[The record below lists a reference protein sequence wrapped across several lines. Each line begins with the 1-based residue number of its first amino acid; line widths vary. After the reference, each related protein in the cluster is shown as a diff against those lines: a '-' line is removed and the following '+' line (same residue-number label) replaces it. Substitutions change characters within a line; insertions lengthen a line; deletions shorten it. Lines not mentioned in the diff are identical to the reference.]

1 MIFGSFLRE
10 AAFFN
15 AKKHEALKNN
25 FAEISGKEV
34 EATGEDEMSHIPVN
48 EELQLLWAE
57 CRGATFGGVERQSLH
72 RGRGGSLAQLI
83 VVSTISTG
91 YYLSKNLKK
100 LASPQKLVERRKEK
114 MRASR
119 HNGRSGKHGVYD
131 VKHNDRDFDVANS
144 EHIDAERTKQNVYW
158 DCYQGYCL
166 NGATSERK
174 MTFTEIEQAYYFE
187 HYGDHVDAQNE
198 RNVKGGHAERNRTTD
213 DVLNNNKTCPEES
226 ILQLGNIDCTVP
238 PDVLAKVVAEFF
250 EEFEKRYGSH
260 VHILDWALHMDEA
273 TPHVHVRQVY
283 DALNKYGE
291 LCPQQEKALEELG
304 FELPDPTKKKG
315 RFNNRKMCFD
325 AECRKLFLDIG
336 QKNGVEL
343 EYDPKYG
350 GASYLEKQD
359 YIIEKLRQQISEQQ
373 VTLQNLTM
381 QISDIEKFAEEI
393 AEEANEKAC
402 EVVSDTVVEQT
413 REEDIREL
421 RSYKKWLISD
431 ERKTPKDKRDF
442 VGKCLDA
449 LEVRL
454 RKMAQTVA
462 DKVLGALQNPQIK
475 EQKKE
480 EIKQR
485 ARVSVR
491 EKLAEHQKQ
500 VELEKQRK
508 AETPKVKKQKTEE
521 LG

>member
-1 MIFGSFLRE
+1 
-10 AAFFN
+10 
-15 AKKHEALKNN
+15 
-25 FAEISGKEV
+25 
-34 EATGEDEMSHIPVN
+34 MS
-48 EELQLLWAE
+48 
-57 CRGATFGGVERQSLH
+57 
-72 RGRGGSLAQLI
+72 
-83 VVSTISTG
+83 
-91 YYLSKNLKK
+91 
-100 LASPQKLVERRKEK
+100 KEK

-131 VKHNDRDFDVANS
+131 VKHNDRNFDVANS
-144 EHIDAERTKQNVYW
+144 EHIDAERTKLNVYW

-166 NGATSERK
+166 NGDTSERK
-174 MTFTEIEQAYYFE
+174 MTFTEIEKAYYFE
-187 HYGDHVDAQNE
+187 HYGDHVDEQNE
-198 RNVKGGHAERNRTTD
+198 RNEKAGHAERNRTTD
-213 DVLNNNKTCPEES
+213 DVLKNNKTCPEES
-226 ILQLGNIDCTVP
+226 ILQLGNIDCSVT

-260 VHILDWALHMDEA
+260 VHILDWALHLDEA

-304 FELPDPTKKKG
+304 FELPDPTKKRS

-343 EYDPKYG
+343 EYEPEYG

-359 YIIEKLRQQISEQQ
+359 YIIENQQKRIAKMQAALDDITLKVLDMENMVEQ
-373 VTLQNLTM
+373 
-381 QISDIEKFAEEI
+381 I
-393 AEEANEKAC
+393 ADDAYEKAC
-402 EVVSDTVVEQT
+402 EVVADTVAEHT
-413 REEDIREL
+413 RAEDIAEL
-421 RSYKKWLISD
+421 RSYKKWLTSD

-442 VGKCLDA
+442 VGKCLDN
-449 LEVRL
+449 LEARF
-454 RKMAQTVA
+454 RKMAQAVA
-462 DKVLGALQNPQIK
+462 KKVLGALQSPQIK

-480 EIKQR
+480 EIKER

-491 EKLAEHQKQ
+491 ERLAEHQKQ
-500 VELEKQRK
+500 VEMEKQRK
-508 AETPKVKKQKTEE
+508 AELPKVKKQKTEE

>member
-1 MIFGSFLRE
+1 
-10 AAFFN
+10 
-15 AKKHEALKNN
+15 
-25 FAEISGKEV
+25 
-34 EATGEDEMSHIPVN
+34 MS
-48 EELQLLWAE
+48 
-57 CRGATFGGVERQSLH
+57 
-72 RGRGGSLAQLI
+72 
-83 VVSTISTG
+83 
-91 YYLSKNLKK
+91 
-100 LASPQKLVERRKEK
+100 KEK

-131 VKHNDRDFDVANS
+131 VKHNDRNFDVANS
-144 EHIDAERTKQNVYW
+144 EHIDAERTKLNVYW

-166 NGATSERK
+166 NGDTSERK
-174 MTFTEIEQAYYFE
+174 MTFTEIEKAYYFE

-198 RNVKGGHAERNRTTD
+198 RNEKAGHAERNRTTD
-213 DVLNNNKTCPEES
+213 DVLKNNKTCPEES
-226 ILQLGNIDCTVP
+226 ILQLGNIDCSVT

-260 VHILDWALHMDEA
+260 VHILDWALHLDEA

-304 FELPDPTKKKG
+304 FELPDQTKKRS

-343 EYDPKYG
+343 EYEPEYG

-359 YIIEKLRQQISEQQ
+359 YIIENQQKRIAKMQAALDDITLKVLDMENMVEQ
-373 VTLQNLTM
+373 
-381 QISDIEKFAEEI
+381 I
-393 AEEANEKAC
+393 ADDAYEKAC
-402 EVVSDTVVEQT
+402 EVVADTVAEHT
-413 REEDIREL
+413 RAEDIAEL
-421 RSYKKWLISD
+421 RSYKKWLTSD

-442 VGKCLDA
+442 VGKCLDN
-449 LEVRL
+449 LEARF
-454 RKMAQTVA
+454 RKMAQAVA
-462 DKVLGALQNPQIK
+462 KKVLGALQSPQIK

-480 EIKQR
+480 EIKER

-491 EKLAEHQKQ
+491 ERLAEHQKQ
-500 VELEKQRK
+500 VEMEKQRK
-508 AETPKVKKQKTEE
+508 AELPKVKKQKTEE

>member
-1 MIFGSFLRE
+1 
-10 AAFFN
+10 
-15 AKKHEALKNN
+15 
-25 FAEISGKEV
+25 
-34 EATGEDEMSHIPVN
+34 MS
-48 EELQLLWAE
+48 
-57 CRGATFGGVERQSLH
+57 
-72 RGRGGSLAQLI
+72 
-83 VVSTISTG
+83 
-91 YYLSKNLKK
+91 
-100 LASPQKLVERRKEK
+100 KEK

-131 VKHNDRDFDVANS
+131 VKHNDRNFDVANS
-144 EHIDAERTKQNVYW
+144 EHIDAERTKLNVYW

-166 NGATSERK
+166 NGDTSERK
-174 MTFTEIEQAYYFE
+174 MTFTEIEKAYYFE

-198 RNVKGGHAERNRTTD
+198 RNEKAGHAERNRTTD
-213 DVLNNNKTCPEES
+213 DVLKNNKTCPEES
-226 ILQLGNIDCTVP
+226 ILQLGNIDCSVT

-260 VHILDWALHMDEA
+260 VHILDWALHLDEA

-304 FELPDPTKKKG
+304 FELPDPTKKRS

-343 EYDPKYG
+343 EYEPEYS

-359 YIIEKLRQQISEQQ
+359 YIIENQQKRIAKMQAALDDITLKVLDMENMVEQ
-373 VTLQNLTM
+373 
-381 QISDIEKFAEEI
+381 I
-393 AEEANEKAC
+393 ADDAYEKAC
-402 EVVSDTVVEQT
+402 EVVADTVAEHT
-413 REEDIREL
+413 RAEDIAEL
-421 RSYKKWLISD
+421 RSYKKWLTSD

-442 VGKCLDA
+442 VGKCLDN
-449 LEVRL
+449 LEARF
-454 RKMAQTVA
+454 RKMAQAVA
-462 DKVLGALQNPQIK
+462 KKVLGALQSPQIK

-480 EIKQR
+480 EIKER

-491 EKLAEHQKQ
+491 ERLAEHQKQ
-500 VELEKQRK
+500 VEMEKQRK
-508 AETPKVKKQKTEE
+508 AELPKVKKQKTEE

>member
-1 MIFGSFLRE
+1 
-10 AAFFN
+10 
-15 AKKHEALKNN
+15 
-25 FAEISGKEV
+25 
-34 EATGEDEMSHIPVN
+34 MS
-48 EELQLLWAE
+48 
-57 CRGATFGGVERQSLH
+57 
-72 RGRGGSLAQLI
+72 
-83 VVSTISTG
+83 
-91 YYLSKNLKK
+91 
-100 LASPQKLVERRKEK
+100 KEK

-131 VKHNDRDFDVANS
+131 VKHNDRNFDVANS
-144 EHIDAERTKQNVYW
+144 EHIDAERTKLNVYW

-166 NGATSERK
+166 NGDTSERK
-174 MTFTEIEQAYYFE
+174 MTFTEIEKAYYFE

-198 RNVKGGHAERNRTTD
+198 RNEKAGHAERNRTTD
-213 DVLNNNKTCPEES
+213 DVLKNNKTCPEES
-226 ILQLGNIDCTVP
+226 ILQLGNIDCSVT

-260 VHILDWALHMDEA
+260 VHILDWALHLHEA

-304 FELPDPTKKKG
+304 FELPDPTKKRS

-343 EYDPKYG
+343 EYEPEYG

-359 YIIEKLRQQISEQQ
+359 YIIENQQKRIAKMQAALDDITLKVLDMENMVEQ
-373 VTLQNLTM
+373 
-381 QISDIEKFAEEI
+381 I
-393 AEEANEKAC
+393 ADDAYEKAC
-402 EVVSDTVVEQT
+402 EVVADTVAEHT
-413 REEDIREL
+413 RAEDIAEL
-421 RSYKKWLISD
+421 RSYKKWLTSD

-442 VGKCLDA
+442 VGKCLDN
-449 LEVRL
+449 LEARF
-454 RKMAQTVA
+454 RKMAQAVA
-462 DKVLGALQNPQIK
+462 KKVLGALQSPQIK

-480 EIKQR
+480 EIKER

-491 EKLAEHQKQ
+491 ERLAEHQKQ
-500 VELEKQRK
+500 VEMEKQRK
-508 AETPKVKKQKTEE
+508 AELPKVKKQKTEE

>member
-1 MIFGSFLRE
+1 
-10 AAFFN
+10 
-15 AKKHEALKNN
+15 
-25 FAEISGKEV
+25 
-34 EATGEDEMSHIPVN
+34 MS
-48 EELQLLWAE
+48 
-57 CRGATFGGVERQSLH
+57 
-72 RGRGGSLAQLI
+72 
-83 VVSTISTG
+83 
-91 YYLSKNLKK
+91 
-100 LASPQKLVERRKEK
+100 KEK

-131 VKHNDRDFDVANS
+131 VKHNDRNFDVANS
-144 EHIDAERTKQNVYW
+144 EHIDAERTKLNVYW

-166 NGATSERK
+166 NGDTSERK
-174 MTFTEIEQAYYFE
+174 MTFTEIEKAYYFE

-198 RNVKGGHAERNRTTD
+198 RNEKAGHAERNRTTD
-213 DVLNNNKTCPEES
+213 DVLKNNKTCPEES
-226 ILQLGNIDCTVP
+226 ILQLGNIDCSVT

-260 VHILDWALHMDEA
+260 VHILDWALHLDEA

-304 FELPDPTKKKG
+304 FELPDPTKKRS

-343 EYDPKYG
+343 EYEPEYG

-359 YIIEKLRQQISEQQ
+359 YIIENQQKRIAKMQAALDDITLKVLDMENMVEQ
-373 VTLQNLTM
+373 
-381 QISDIEKFAEEI
+381 I
-393 AEEANEKAC
+393 ADDAYEKAC
-402 EVVSDTVVEQT
+402 EVVADTVAEHT
-413 REEDIREL
+413 RAEDIAEL
-421 RSYKKWLISD
+421 RSYKKWLTSD

-442 VGKCLDA
+442 VGKCLDN
-449 LEVRL
+449 LEARF
-454 RKMAQTVA
+454 RKMAQAVA
-462 DKVLGALQNPQIK
+462 KKVLGALQSPQIK

-480 EIKQR
+480 EIKER

-491 EKLAEHQKQ
+491 ERLAEHQKQ
-500 VELEKQRK
+500 VEMEKQRK
-508 AETPKVKKQKTEE
+508 AELPKVKKQKTE
-521 LG
+521 

>member
-1 MIFGSFLRE
+1 
-10 AAFFN
+10 
-15 AKKHEALKNN
+15 
-25 FAEISGKEV
+25 
-34 EATGEDEMSHIPVN
+34 MS
-48 EELQLLWAE
+48 
-57 CRGATFGGVERQSLH
+57 
-72 RGRGGSLAQLI
+72 
-83 VVSTISTG
+83 
-91 YYLSKNLKK
+91 
-100 LASPQKLVERRKEK
+100 KEK

-131 VKHNDRDFDVANS
+131 VKHNDRNFDVANS
-144 EHIDAERTKQNVYW
+144 EHIDAERTKLNVYW

-166 NGATSERK
+166 NGDTSERK
-174 MTFTEIEQAYYFE
+174 MTFTEIEKAYYFE

-198 RNVKGGHAERNRTTD
+198 RNEKAGHAERNRTTD
-213 DVLNNNKTCPEES
+213 DVLKNNKTCPEES
-226 ILQLGNIDCTVP
+226 ILQLGNIDCSVT
-238 PDVLAKVVAEFF
+238 PDVLARVVAEFF

-260 VHILDWALHMDEA
+260 VHILDWALHLDEA

-304 FELPDPTKKKG
+304 FELPDPTKKRS

-343 EYDPKYG
+343 EYEPEYG

-359 YIIEKLRQQISEQQ
+359 YIIENQQKRIAKMQAALDDITLKVLDMENMVEQ
-373 VTLQNLTM
+373 
-381 QISDIEKFAEEI
+381 I
-393 AEEANEKAC
+393 ADDAYEKAC
-402 EVVSDTVVEQT
+402 EVVADTVAEHT
-413 REEDIREL
+413 RAEDIAEL
-421 RSYKKWLISD
+421 RSYKKWLTSD

-442 VGKCLDA
+442 VGKCLDN
-449 LEVRL
+449 LEARF
-454 RKMAQTVA
+454 RKMAQAVA
-462 DKVLGALQNPQIK
+462 KKVLGALQSPQIK

-480 EIKQR
+480 EIKER

-491 EKLAEHQKQ
+491 ERLAEHQKQ
-500 VELEKQRK
+500 VEMEKQRK
-508 AETPKVKKQKTEE
+508 AELPKVKKQKTEE

>member
-1 MIFGSFLRE
+1 
-10 AAFFN
+10 
-15 AKKHEALKNN
+15 
-25 FAEISGKEV
+25 
-34 EATGEDEMSHIPVN
+34 MS
-48 EELQLLWAE
+48 
-57 CRGATFGGVERQSLH
+57 
-72 RGRGGSLAQLI
+72 
-83 VVSTISTG
+83 
-91 YYLSKNLKK
+91 
-100 LASPQKLVERRKEK
+100 KEK

-131 VKHNDRDFDVANS
+131 VKHNDRNFDVANS
-144 EHIDAERTKQNVYW
+144 EHIDAERTKLNVYW

-166 NGATSERK
+166 NGDTSERK
-174 MTFTEIEQAYYFE
+174 MTFTGIEKAYYFE

-198 RNVKGGHAERNRTTD
+198 RNEKAGHAERNRTTD
-213 DVLNNNKTCPEES
+213 DVLKNNKTCPEES
-226 ILQLGNIDCTVP
+226 ILQLGNIDCSVT

-260 VHILDWALHMDEA
+260 VHILDWALHLDEA

-304 FELPDPTKKKG
+304 FELPDPTKKRS

-343 EYDPKYG
+343 EYEPEYG

-359 YIIEKLRQQISEQQ
+359 YIIENQQKRIAKMQAALDDITLKVLDMENMVEQ
-373 VTLQNLTM
+373 
-381 QISDIEKFAEEI
+381 I
-393 AEEANEKAC
+393 ADDAYEKAC
-402 EVVSDTVVEQT
+402 EVVADTVAEHT
-413 REEDIREL
+413 RAEDIAEL
-421 RSYKKWLISD
+421 RSYKKWLTSD

-442 VGKCLDA
+442 VGKCLDN
-449 LEVRL
+449 LEARF
-454 RKMAQTVA
+454 RKMAQAVA
-462 DKVLGALQNPQIK
+462 KKVLGALQSPQIK

-480 EIKQR
+480 EIKER

-491 EKLAEHQKQ
+491 ERLAEHQKQ
-500 VELEKQRK
+500 VEMEKQRK
-508 AETPKVKKQKTEE
+508 AELPKVKKQKTEE

>member
-1 MIFGSFLRE
+1 
-10 AAFFN
+10 
-15 AKKHEALKNN
+15 
-25 FAEISGKEV
+25 
-34 EATGEDEMSHIPVN
+34 MS
-48 EELQLLWAE
+48 
-57 CRGATFGGVERQSLH
+57 
-72 RGRGGSLAQLI
+72 
-83 VVSTISTG
+83 
-91 YYLSKNLKK
+91 
-100 LASPQKLVERRKEK
+100 KEK

-119 HNGRSGKHGVYD
+119 LNGRSGKHGVYD

-144 EHIDAERTKQNVYW
+144 EHIDAERTKLNVYW

-166 NGATSERK
+166 NGDTSERK
-174 MTFTEIEQAYYFE
+174 MTFTEIEKAYYFE

-198 RNVKGGHAERNRTTD
+198 RNEKAGHAERNRTTD
-213 DVLNNNKTCPEES
+213 DVLKNNKTCPEES
-226 ILQLGNIDCTVP
+226 ILQLGNIDCSVT

-260 VHILDWALHMDEA
+260 VHILDWALHLDEA

-304 FELPDPTKKKG
+304 FELPDPTKKRS

-343 EYDPKYG
+343 EYEPEYG

-359 YIIEKLRQQISEQQ
+359 YIIENQQ
-373 VTLQNLTM
+373 
-381 QISDIEKFAEEI
+381 KRI
-393 AEEANEKAC
+393 AEMQAALDDITLKVLDMENMVEQIADDAYEKAC
-402 EVVSDTVVEQT
+402 EVVADTVAEHT
-413 REEDIREL
+413 RAEDIAEL
-421 RSYKKWLISD
+421 RSYKKWLTSD

-442 VGKCLDA
+442 VGKCLDN
-449 LEVRL
+449 LETRF
-454 RKMAQTVA
+454 RKMAQAVA
-462 DKVLGALQNPQIK
+462 KKVLGALQSPQIK

-480 EIKQR
+480 EIKER

-491 EKLAEHQKQ
+491 ERLAEHQKQ
-500 VELEKQRK
+500 VEMEKQRK
-508 AETPKVKKQKTEE
+508 AELPKVKKQKTEE

>member
-1 MIFGSFLRE
+1 
-10 AAFFN
+10 
-15 AKKHEALKNN
+15 
-25 FAEISGKEV
+25 
-34 EATGEDEMSHIPVN
+34 MS
-48 EELQLLWAE
+48 
-57 CRGATFGGVERQSLH
+57 
-72 RGRGGSLAQLI
+72 
-83 VVSTISTG
+83 
-91 YYLSKNLKK
+91 
-100 LASPQKLVERRKEK
+100 KEK

-131 VKHNDRDFDVANS
+131 VKHNDINFDVANS
-144 EHIDAERTKQNVYW
+144 EHIDAERTKLNVYW

-166 NGATSERK
+166 NGDTSERK
-174 MTFTEIEQAYYFE
+174 MTFTEIEKAYYFE

-198 RNVKGGHAERNRTTD
+198 RNEKAGHAERNRTTD
-213 DVLNNNKTCPEES
+213 DVLKNNKTCPEES
-226 ILQLGNIDCTVP
+226 ILQLGNIDCSVT

-260 VHILDWALHMDEA
+260 VHILDWALHLDEA

-304 FELPDPTKKKG
+304 FELPDPTKKRS

-343 EYDPKYG
+343 EYEPEYG

-359 YIIEKLRQQISEQQ
+359 YIIENQQKRIAKMQAALDDITLKVLDMENMVEQ
-373 VTLQNLTM
+373 
-381 QISDIEKFAEEI
+381 I
-393 AEEANEKAC
+393 ADDAYEKAC
-402 EVVSDTVVEQT
+402 EVVADTVAEHT
-413 REEDIREL
+413 RAEDIAEL
-421 RSYKKWLISD
+421 RSYKKWLTSD

-442 VGKCLDA
+442 VGKCLDN
-449 LEVRL
+449 LEARF
-454 RKMAQTVA
+454 RKMAQAVA
-462 DKVLGALQNPQIK
+462 KKVLGALQSPQIK

-480 EIKQR
+480 EIKER

-491 EKLAEHQKQ
+491 ERLAEHQKQ
-500 VELEKQRK
+500 VEMEKQRK
-508 AETPKVKKQKTEE
+508 AELPKVKKQKTEE

>member
-1 MIFGSFLRE
+1 
-10 AAFFN
+10 
-15 AKKHEALKNN
+15 
-25 FAEISGKEV
+25 
-34 EATGEDEMSHIPVN
+34 MS
-48 EELQLLWAE
+48 
-57 CRGATFGGVERQSLH
+57 
-72 RGRGGSLAQLI
+72 
-83 VVSTISTG
+83 
-91 YYLSKNLKK
+91 
-100 LASPQKLVERRKEK
+100 KEK

-119 HNGRSGKHGVYD
+119 HNGRSGKHGGSLP
-131 VKHNDRDFDVANS
+131 KQKDRNFDGANS
-144 EHIDAERTKQNVYW
+144 EHIDAERTKLNVYW

-166 NGATSERK
+166 NGDTSERK
-174 MTFTEIEQAYYFE
+174 MTFTEIEKAYYFE

-198 RNVKGGHAERNRTTD
+198 RNEKAGHAERNRTTD
-213 DVLNNNKTCPEES
+213 DVLKNNKTCPEES
-226 ILQLGNIDCTVP
+226 ILQLGNIDCSVT

-260 VHILDWALHMDEA
+260 VHILDWALHLDEA

-304 FELPDPTKKKG
+304 FELPDPTKKRS

-343 EYDPKYG
+343 EYEPEYG

-359 YIIEKLRQQISEQQ
+359 YIIENQQKRIAKMQAALDDITLKVLDMENMVEQ
-373 VTLQNLTM
+373 
-381 QISDIEKFAEEI
+381 I
-393 AEEANEKAC
+393 ADDAYEKAC
-402 EVVSDTVVEQT
+402 EVVADTVAEHT
-413 REEDIREL
+413 RAEDIAEL
-421 RSYKKWLISD
+421 RSYKKWLTSD

-442 VGKCLDA
+442 VGKCLDN
-449 LEVRL
+449 LEARF
-454 RKMAQTVA
+454 RKMAQAVA
-462 DKVLGALQNPQIK
+462 KKVLGALQSPQIK

-480 EIKQR
+480 EIKER

-491 EKLAEHQKQ
+491 ERLAEHQKQ
-500 VELEKQRK
+500 VEMEKQRK
-508 AETPKVKKQKTEE
+508 AELPKVKKQKTEE

>member
-1 MIFGSFLRE
+1 
-10 AAFFN
+10 
-15 AKKHEALKNN
+15 
-25 FAEISGKEV
+25 
-34 EATGEDEMSHIPVN
+34 MS
-48 EELQLLWAE
+48 
-57 CRGATFGGVERQSLH
+57 
-72 RGRGGSLAQLI
+72 
-83 VVSTISTG
+83 
-91 YYLSKNLKK
+91 
-100 LASPQKLVERRKEK
+100 KEK

-131 VKHNDRDFDVANS
+131 VKHNDRNFDVANS
-144 EHIDAERTKQNVYW
+144 EHIDAERTKLNVYW

-166 NGATSERK
+166 NGDTSERK
-174 MTFTEIEQAYYFE
+174 MTFTEIEKAYYFE
-187 HYGDHVDAQNE
+187 HYGDHVGAQNE
-198 RNVKGGHAERNRTTD
+198 RDEKAGHAERNRTTD
-213 DVLNNNKTCPEES
+213 DVLKNNKTCPEES
-226 ILQLGNIDCTVP
+226 ILQLGNIDCSVT

-260 VHILDWALHMDEA
+260 VHILDWALHLDEA

-304 FELPDPTKKKG
+304 FELPDPTKKRS

-343 EYDPKYG
+343 EYEPEYG

-359 YIIEKLRQQISEQQ
+359 YIIENQQKRIAKMQAALDDITLKVLDMENMVEQ
-373 VTLQNLTM
+373 
-381 QISDIEKFAEEI
+381 I
-393 AEEANEKAC
+393 ADDAYEKAC
-402 EVVSDTVVEQT
+402 EVVADTVAEHT
-413 REEDIREL
+413 RAEDIAEL
-421 RSYKKWLISD
+421 RSYKKWLTSD

-442 VGKCLDA
+442 VGKCLDN
-449 LEVRL
+449 LEARF
-454 RKMAQTVA
+454 RKMAQAVA
-462 DKVLGALQNPQIK
+462 KKVLGALQSPQIK

-480 EIKQR
+480 EIKER

-491 EKLAEHQKQ
+491 ERLAEHQKQ
-500 VELEKQRK
+500 VEMEKQRK
-508 AETPKVKKQKTEE
+508 AELPKVKKQKTEE

>member
-1 MIFGSFLRE
+1 
-10 AAFFN
+10 
-15 AKKHEALKNN
+15 
-25 FAEISGKEV
+25 
-34 EATGEDEMSHIPVN
+34 MS
-48 EELQLLWAE
+48 
-57 CRGATFGGVERQSLH
+57 
-72 RGRGGSLAQLI
+72 
-83 VVSTISTG
+83 
-91 YYLSKNLKK
+91 
-100 LASPQKLVERRKEK
+100 KEK

-131 VKHNDRDFDVANS
+131 VKHNDRNFDVANS
-144 EHIDAERTKQNVYW
+144 EHIDAERTKLNVYW

-166 NGATSERK
+166 NGDTSERK
-174 MTFTEIEQAYYFE
+174 MTFTEIEKAYYFE

-198 RNVKGGHAERNRTTD
+198 RNEKAGHAERNRTTD
-213 DVLNNNKTCPEES
+213 DVLKNNKTCPEES
-226 ILQLGNIDCTVP
+226 ILQLGNIDCSVT

-260 VHILDWALHMDEA
+260 VHILDWALHLDEA

-304 FELPDPTKKKG
+304 FELPDPTKKRS

-325 AECRKLFLDIG
+325 AECRKLFLDTG

-343 EYDPKYG
+343 EYEPEYG

-359 YIIEKLRQQISEQQ
+359 YIIENQQKRIAKMQAALDDITLKVLDMENMVEQ
-373 VTLQNLTM
+373 
-381 QISDIEKFAEEI
+381 I
-393 AEEANEKAC
+393 ADDAYEKAC
-402 EVVSDTVVEQT
+402 EVVADTVAEHT
-413 REEDIREL
+413 RAEDIAEL
-421 RSYKKWLISD
+421 RSYKKWLTSD

-442 VGKCLDA
+442 VGKCLDN
-449 LEVRL
+449 LEARF
-454 RKMAQTVA
+454 RKMAQAVA
-462 DKVLGALQNPQIK
+462 KKVLGALQSPQIK

-480 EIKQR
+480 EIKER

-491 EKLAEHQKQ
+491 ERLAEHQKQ
-500 VELEKQRK
+500 VEMEKQRK
-508 AETPKVKKQKTEE
+508 AELPKVKKQKTEE

>member
-1 MIFGSFLRE
+1 
-10 AAFFN
+10 
-15 AKKHEALKNN
+15 
-25 FAEISGKEV
+25 
-34 EATGEDEMSHIPVN
+34 MS
-48 EELQLLWAE
+48 
-57 CRGATFGGVERQSLH
+57 
-72 RGRGGSLAQLI
+72 
-83 VVSTISTG
+83 
-91 YYLSKNLKK
+91 
-100 LASPQKLVERRKEK
+100 KEK

-131 VKHNDRDFDVANS
+131 VKHNDRNFDVANS
-144 EHIDAERTKQNVYW
+144 EHIDAERTKLNVYW

-166 NGATSERK
+166 NGDTSERK
-174 MTFTEIEQAYYFE
+174 MTFTEIEKAYYFE

-198 RNVKGGHAERNRTTD
+198 RNEKAGHAERNRTTD
-213 DVLNNNKTCPEES
+213 DVLKNNKTCPEES
-226 ILQLGNIDCTVP
+226 ILQLGNIDCSVT

-260 VHILDWALHMDEA
+260 VHILDWALHLDEA

-304 FELPDPTKKKG
+304 FELPDPTKKRS

-343 EYDPKYG
+343 EYEPEYG
-350 GASYLEKQD
+350 RASYLEKQD
-359 YIIEKLRQQISEQQ
+359 YIIENQQKRIAKMQAALDDITLKVLDMENMVEQ
-373 VTLQNLTM
+373 
-381 QISDIEKFAEEI
+381 I
-393 AEEANEKAC
+393 ADDAYEKAC
-402 EVVSDTVVEQT
+402 EVVADTVAEHT
-413 REEDIREL
+413 RAEDIAEL
-421 RSYKKWLISD
+421 RSYKKWLTSD

-442 VGKCLDA
+442 VGKCLDN
-449 LEVRL
+449 LEARF
-454 RKMAQTVA
+454 RKMAQAVA
-462 DKVLGALQNPQIK
+462 KKVLGALQSPQIK

-480 EIKQR
+480 EIKER

-491 EKLAEHQKQ
+491 ERLAEHQKQ
-500 VELEKQRK
+500 VEMEKQRK
-508 AETPKVKKQKTEE
+508 AELPKVKKQKTEE

>member
-1 MIFGSFLRE
+1 
-10 AAFFN
+10 
-15 AKKHEALKNN
+15 
-25 FAEISGKEV
+25 
-34 EATGEDEMSHIPVN
+34 MS
-48 EELQLLWAE
+48 
-57 CRGATFGGVERQSLH
+57 
-72 RGRGGSLAQLI
+72 
-83 VVSTISTG
+83 
-91 YYLSKNLKK
+91 
-100 LASPQKLVERRKEK
+100 KEK

-144 EHIDAERTKQNVYW
+144 EHIDAERTKLNVYW

-166 NGATSERK
+166 NGDTSERK
-174 MTFTEIEQAYYFE
+174 MTFTGIEKAYYFE

-198 RNVKGGHAERNRTTD
+198 RNEKAGHAERNRTTD
-213 DVLNNNKTCPEES
+213 DVLKNNKTCPEES
-226 ILQLGNIDCTVP
+226 ILQLGNIDCSVT

-260 VHILDWALHMDEA
+260 VHILDWALHLDEA

-304 FELPDPTKKKG
+304 FELPDPTKKRS

-343 EYDPKYG
+343 EYEPEYG

-359 YIIEKLRQQISEQQ
+359 YIIENQQ
-373 VTLQNLTM
+373 
-381 QISDIEKFAEEI
+381 KRI
-393 AEEANEKAC
+393 AEMQAALDDITLKVLDMENMVDQIADDAYEKAC
-402 EVVSDTVVEQT
+402 EVVADTVAEHT
-413 REEDIREL
+413 REEDIAEL
-421 RSYKKWLISD
+421 RSYKKWLTSD

-442 VGKCLDA
+442 VGKCLDN
-449 LEVRL
+449 LEARF
-454 RKMAQTVA
+454 RKMAQAVA
-462 DKVLGALQNPQIK
+462 KKVLGALQSPQIK

-480 EIKQR
+480 EIKER

-491 EKLAEHQKQ
+491 ERLAEHQKQ
-500 VELEKQRK
+500 VEMEKQRK
-508 AETPKVKKQKTEE
+508 AELPKVKKQKTEE

>member
-1 MIFGSFLRE
+1 
-10 AAFFN
+10 
-15 AKKHEALKNN
+15 
-25 FAEISGKEV
+25 
-34 EATGEDEMSHIPVN
+34 MS
-48 EELQLLWAE
+48 
-57 CRGATFGGVERQSLH
+57 
-72 RGRGGSLAQLI
+72 
-83 VVSTISTG
+83 
-91 YYLSKNLKK
+91 
-100 LASPQKLVERRKEK
+100 KEK

-144 EHIDAERTKQNVYW
+144 EHIDAERTKLNVYW

-166 NGATSERK
+166 NGDTSERK
-174 MTFTEIEQAYYFE
+174 MTFTGIEKAYYFE

-198 RNVKGGHAERNRTTD
+198 RNEKAGHAERNRTTD
-213 DVLNNNKTCPEES
+213 DVLKNNKTCPEES
-226 ILQLGNIDCTVP
+226 ILQLGNIDCSVT

-260 VHILDWALHMDEA
+260 VHILDWALHLDEA

-304 FELPDPTKKKG
+304 FELPDPTKKRS

-343 EYDPKYG
+343 EYEPEYG

-359 YIIEKLRQQISEQQ
+359 YIIENQQKRIAKMQAALDDITLKVLDMENMVEQ
-373 VTLQNLTM
+373 
-381 QISDIEKFAEEI
+381 I
-393 AEEANEKAC
+393 ADDAYEKAC
-402 EVVSDTVVEQT
+402 EVVADTVAEHT
-413 REEDIREL
+413 RAEDIAEL
-421 RSYKKWLISD
+421 RSYKKWLTSD

-442 VGKCLDA
+442 VGKCLDN
-449 LEVRL
+449 LEARF
-454 RKMAQTVA
+454 RKMAQAVA
-462 DKVLGALQNPQIK
+462 KKVLGALQSPQIK

-480 EIKQR
+480 EIKER

-491 EKLAEHQKQ
+491 ERLAEHQKQ
-500 VELEKQRK
+500 VEMEKQRK
-508 AETPKVKKQKTEE
+508 AELPKVKKQKTEE

>member
-1 MIFGSFLRE
+1 
-10 AAFFN
+10 
-15 AKKHEALKNN
+15 
-25 FAEISGKEV
+25 
-34 EATGEDEMSHIPVN
+34 MS
-48 EELQLLWAE
+48 
-57 CRGATFGGVERQSLH
+57 
-72 RGRGGSLAQLI
+72 
-83 VVSTISTG
+83 
-91 YYLSKNLKK
+91 
-100 LASPQKLVERRKEK
+100 KEK

-144 EHIDAERTKQNVYW
+144 EHIDAERTKLNVYW

-166 NGATSERK
+166 NGDTSERK
-174 MTFTEIEQAYYFE
+174 MTFTEIEKAYYFE

-198 RNVKGGHAERNRTTD
+198 RNEKAGHAERNRTTD
-213 DVLNNNKTCPEES
+213 DVLKNNKTCPEES
-226 ILQLGNIDCTVP
+226 ILQLGNIDCSVT

-260 VHILDWALHMDEA
+260 VHILDWALHLDEA

-304 FELPDPTKKKG
+304 FELPDPTKKRS

-343 EYDPKYG
+343 EYEPEYG

-359 YIIEKLRQQISEQQ
+359 YIIENQQKRIAKMQAALDDITLKVLDMENMVEQ
-373 VTLQNLTM
+373 
-381 QISDIEKFAEEI
+381 I
-393 AEEANEKAC
+393 ADDAYEKAC
-402 EVVSDTVVEQT
+402 EVVADTVAEHT
-413 REEDIREL
+413 RAEDIAEL
-421 RSYKKWLISD
+421 RSYKKWLTSD

-442 VGKCLDA
+442 VGKCLDN
-449 LEVRL
+449 LEARF
-454 RKMAQTVA
+454 RKMAQAVA
-462 DKVLGALQNPQIK
+462 KKVLGALQSPQIK

-480 EIKQR
+480 EIKER

-491 EKLAEHQKQ
+491 ERLAEHQKQ
-500 VELEKQRK
+500 VEMEKQRK
-508 AETPKVKKQKTEE
+508 AELPKVKKQKTEE

>member
-1 MIFGSFLRE
+1 
-10 AAFFN
+10 
-15 AKKHEALKNN
+15 
-25 FAEISGKEV
+25 
-34 EATGEDEMSHIPVN
+34 MS
-48 EELQLLWAE
+48 
-57 CRGATFGGVERQSLH
+57 
-72 RGRGGSLAQLI
+72 
-83 VVSTISTG
+83 
-91 YYLSKNLKK
+91 
-100 LASPQKLVERRKEK
+100 KEK

-131 VKHNDRDFDVANS
+131 VKHNDRNFDVANS
-144 EHIDAERTKQNVYW
+144 EHIDAERTKLNVYW

-166 NGATSERK
+166 NGDTSERK
-174 MTFTEIEQAYYFE
+174 MTFTEIEKAYYFE

-198 RNVKGGHAERNRTTD
+198 RNEKAGHAERNRTTD
-213 DVLNNNKTCPEES
+213 DVLKNNKTCPEES
-226 ILQLGNIDCTVP
+226 ILQLGNIDCSVT

-260 VHILDWALHMDEA
+260 VHILDWALHLDEA

-304 FELPDPTKKKG
+304 VELPDPTKKRS

-343 EYDPKYG
+343 EYEPEYG

-359 YIIEKLRQQISEQQ
+359 YIIENQQKRIAKMQAALDDITLKVLDMENMVEQ
-373 VTLQNLTM
+373 
-381 QISDIEKFAEEI
+381 I
-393 AEEANEKAC
+393 ADDAYEKAC
-402 EVVSDTVVEQT
+402 EVVADTVAEHT
-413 REEDIREL
+413 RAEDIAEL
-421 RSYKKWLISD
+421 RSYKKWLTSD

-442 VGKCLDA
+442 VGKCLDN
-449 LEVRL
+449 LEARF
-454 RKMAQTVA
+454 RKMAQAVA
-462 DKVLGALQNPQIK
+462 KKVLGALQSPQIK

-480 EIKQR
+480 EIKER

-491 EKLAEHQKQ
+491 ERLAEHQKQ
-500 VELEKQRK
+500 VEMEKQRK
-508 AETPKVKKQKTEE
+508 PELPKVKKQLTQE
-521 LG
+521 LA

>member
-1 MIFGSFLRE
+1 
-10 AAFFN
+10 
-15 AKKHEALKNN
+15 
-25 FAEISGKEV
+25 
-34 EATGEDEMSHIPVN
+34 MS
-48 EELQLLWAE
+48 
-57 CRGATFGGVERQSLH
+57 
-72 RGRGGSLAQLI
+72 
-83 VVSTISTG
+83 
-91 YYLSKNLKK
+91 
-100 LASPQKLVERRKEK
+100 KEK

-131 VKHNDRDFDVANS
+131 VKHNDRNFDVANS
-144 EHIDAERTKQNVYW
+144 EHIDAERTKLNVYW

-166 NGATSERK
+166 NGDTSERK
-174 MTFTEIEQAYYFE
+174 MTFTEIEKAYYFE

-198 RNVKGGHAERNRTTD
+198 RNEKAGHAERNRTTD
-213 DVLNNNKTCPEES
+213 DVLKNNKTCPEES
-226 ILQLGNIDCTVP
+226 ILQLGNIDCSVT

-260 VHILDWALHMDEA
+260 VHILDWALHLDEA

-304 FELPDPTKKKG
+304 FELPDPTKKRS

-343 EYDPKYG
+343 EYEPEYG

-359 YIIEKLRQQISEQQ
+359 YIIENQQKRIAKMQAALDDITLKVLDMENMVEQ
-373 VTLQNLTM
+373 
-381 QISDIEKFAEEI
+381 I
-393 AEEANEKAC
+393 ADDAYEKAC
-402 EVVSDTVVEQT
+402 EVVADTVAEHT
-413 REEDIREL
+413 RAEDIAEL
-421 RSYKKWLISD
+421 RSYKKWLTSD

-442 VGKCLDA
+442 VGKCLDN
-449 LEVRL
+449 LEARF
-454 RKMAQTVA
+454 RKMAQAVA
-462 DKVLGALQNPQIK
+462 KKVPGALQSPQIK

-480 EIKQR
+480 EIKER

-491 EKLAEHQKQ
+491 ERLAEHQKQ
-500 VELEKQRK
+500 VEMEKQRK
-508 AETPKVKKQKTEE
+508 AELPKVKKQKTEE

>member
-1 MIFGSFLRE
+1 
-10 AAFFN
+10 
-15 AKKHEALKNN
+15 
-25 FAEISGKEV
+25 
-34 EATGEDEMSHIPVN
+34 MS
-48 EELQLLWAE
+48 
-57 CRGATFGGVERQSLH
+57 
-72 RGRGGSLAQLI
+72 
-83 VVSTISTG
+83 
-91 YYLSKNLKK
+91 
-100 LASPQKLVERRKEK
+100 KEK

-131 VKHNDRDFDVANS
+131 VKHNDRNFDVANS
-144 EHIDAERTKQNVYW
+144 EHIDAERTKLNVYW

-166 NGATSERK
+166 NGDTSERK
-174 MTFTEIEQAYYFE
+174 MTFTEIEKAYYFE

-198 RNVKGGHAERNRTTD
+198 RNEKAGHAERNRTTD
-213 DVLNNNKTCPEES
+213 DVLKNNKTCPEES
-226 ILQLGNIDCTVP
+226 ILQLGNIDCSVT

-260 VHILDWALHMDEA
+260 VHILDWALHLDEA

-304 FELPDPTKKKG
+304 FELPDPTKKRS

-343 EYDPKYG
+343 EYEPEYG

-359 YIIEKLRQQISEQQ
+359 YIIENQQKRIAKMQAALDDITLKVLDMENMVEQ
-373 VTLQNLTM
+373 
-381 QISDIEKFAEEI
+381 I
-393 AEEANEKAC
+393 ADDTYEKAC
-402 EVVSDTVVEQT
+402 EVVADTVAEHT
-413 REEDIREL
+413 RAEDIAEL
-421 RSYKKWLISD
+421 RSYKKWLTSD

-442 VGKCLDA
+442 VGKCLDN
-449 LEVRL
+449 LEARF
-454 RKMAQTVA
+454 RKMAQAVA
-462 DKVLGALQNPQIK
+462 KKVLGALQSPQIK

-480 EIKQR
+480 EIKER

-491 EKLAEHQKQ
+491 ERLAEHQKQ
-500 VELEKQRK
+500 VEMEKQRK
-508 AETPKVKKQKTEE
+508 AELPKVKKQKTEE

>member
-1 MIFGSFLRE
+1 
-10 AAFFN
+10 
-15 AKKHEALKNN
+15 
-25 FAEISGKEV
+25 
-34 EATGEDEMSHIPVN
+34 MS
-48 EELQLLWAE
+48 
-57 CRGATFGGVERQSLH
+57 
-72 RGRGGSLAQLI
+72 
-83 VVSTISTG
+83 
-91 YYLSKNLKK
+91 
-100 LASPQKLVERRKEK
+100 KEK

-131 VKHNDRDFDVANS
+131 VKHNDRNFDVANS
-144 EHIDAERTKQNVYW
+144 EHIDAERTKLNVYW

-166 NGATSERK
+166 NGDTSERK
-174 MTFTEIEQAYYFE
+174 MTFTEIEKAYYFE

-198 RNVKGGHAERNRTTD
+198 RNEKAGHAERNRTTD
-213 DVLNNNKTCPEES
+213 DVLKNNKTCPEES
-226 ILQLGNIDCTVP
+226 ILQLGNIDCSVT

-260 VHILDWALHMDEA
+260 VHILDWALHLDEA

-304 FELPDPTKKKG
+304 FELPDPTKKRS

-343 EYDPKYG
+343 EYEPEYG

-359 YIIEKLRQQISEQQ
+359 YIIENQQKRIAKMQAALDDITLKVLDMENMVEQ
-373 VTLQNLTM
+373 
-381 QISDIEKFAEEI
+381 I
-393 AEEANEKAC
+393 ADDAYEKAC
-402 EVVSDTVVEQT
+402 EVVADTVAEHT
-413 REEDIREL
+413 RAEDIAEL
-421 RSYKKWLISD
+421 RSYKKWLTSD

-442 VGKCLDA
+442 VGKCLDN
-449 LEVRL
+449 LEARF
-454 RKMAQTVA
+454 RKMAQAVA
-462 DKVLGALQNPQIK
+462 KKVLGALQSPQIK

-480 EIKQR
+480 EIKER

-491 EKLAEHQKQ
+491 ERLAEHQMQ
-500 VELEKQRK
+500 VEMEKQRK
-508 AETPKVKKQKTEE
+508 AELPKVKKQKTEE

>member
-1 MIFGSFLRE
+1 
-10 AAFFN
+10 
-15 AKKHEALKNN
+15 
-25 FAEISGKEV
+25 
-34 EATGEDEMSHIPVN
+34 MS
-48 EELQLLWAE
+48 
-57 CRGATFGGVERQSLH
+57 
-72 RGRGGSLAQLI
+72 
-83 VVSTISTG
+83 
-91 YYLSKNLKK
+91 
-100 LASPQKLVERRKEK
+100 KEK

-119 HNGRSGKHGVYD
+119 HNGRSGKYGVYD
-131 VKHNDRDFDVANS
+131 VKHNDRNFDVANS
-144 EHIDAERTKQNVYW
+144 EHIDAERTKLNVYW

-166 NGATSERK
+166 NGDTSERK
-174 MTFTEIEQAYYFE
+174 MTFTEIEKAYYFE

-198 RNVKGGHAERNRTTD
+198 RNEKAGHAERNRTTD
-213 DVLNNNKTCPEES
+213 DVLKNNKTCPEES
-226 ILQLGNIDCTVP
+226 ILQLGNIDCSVT

-260 VHILDWALHMDEA
+260 VHILDWALHLDEA

-304 FELPDPTKKKG
+304 FELPDPTKKRS

-343 EYDPKYG
+343 EYEPEYG

-359 YIIEKLRQQISEQQ
+359 YIIENQQKRIAKMQAALDDITLKVLDMENMVEQ
-373 VTLQNLTM
+373 
-381 QISDIEKFAEEI
+381 I
-393 AEEANEKAC
+393 ADDAYEKAC
-402 EVVSDTVVEQT
+402 EVVADTVAEHT
-413 REEDIREL
+413 RAEDIAEL
-421 RSYKKWLISD
+421 RSYKKWLTSD

-442 VGKCLDA
+442 VGKCLDN
-449 LEVRL
+449 LEARF
-454 RKMAQTVA
+454 RKMAQAVA
-462 DKVLGALQNPQIK
+462 KKVLGALQSPQIK

-480 EIKQR
+480 EIKER

-491 EKLAEHQKQ
+491 ERLAEHQKQ
-500 VELEKQRK
+500 VEMEKQRK
-508 AETPKVKKQKTEE
+508 AELPKVKKQKTEE

>member
-1 MIFGSFLRE
+1 
-10 AAFFN
+10 
-15 AKKHEALKNN
+15 
-25 FAEISGKEV
+25 
-34 EATGEDEMSHIPVN
+34 MS
-48 EELQLLWAE
+48 
-57 CRGATFGGVERQSLH
+57 
-72 RGRGGSLAQLI
+72 
-83 VVSTISTG
+83 
-91 YYLSKNLKK
+91 
-100 LASPQKLVERRKEK
+100 KEK

-131 VKHNDRDFDVANS
+131 VKHNDRNFDVANS
-144 EHIDAERTKQNVYW
+144 EHIDAERTKLNVYW

-166 NGATSERK
+166 NGDTSERK
-174 MTFTEIEQAYYFE
+174 MTFTEIEKAYYFE

-198 RNVKGGHAERNRTTD
+198 RNEKAGHAERNRTTD
-213 DVLNNNKTCPEES
+213 DVLKNNKTCPEES
-226 ILQLGNIDCTVP
+226 ILQLGNIDCSVT

-260 VHILDWALHMDEA
+260 VHILDWALHLDEA

-304 FELPDPTKKKG
+304 FELPDPTKKRS

-343 EYDPKYG
+343 EYEPEYG

-359 YIIEKLRQQISEQQ
+359 YIIENQQKRIAKMQAALDDITLKVLDMENMVEQ
-373 VTLQNLTM
+373 
-381 QISDIEKFAEEI
+381 I
-393 AEEANEKAC
+393 ADDAYEKAC
-402 EVVSDTVVEQT
+402 EVVADTVAEHT
-413 REEDIREL
+413 RTEDIAEL
-421 RSYKKWLISD
+421 RSYKKWLTSD

-442 VGKCLDA
+442 VGKCLDN
-449 LEVRL
+449 LEARF
-454 RKMAQTVA
+454 RKMAQAVA
-462 DKVLGALQNPQIK
+462 KKVLGALQSPQIK

-480 EIKQR
+480 EIKER

-491 EKLAEHQKQ
+491 ERLAEHQKQ
-500 VELEKQRK
+500 VEMEKQRK
-508 AETPKVKKQKTEE
+508 AELPKVKKQKTEE

>member
-1 MIFGSFLRE
+1 
-10 AAFFN
+10 
-15 AKKHEALKNN
+15 
-25 FAEISGKEV
+25 
-34 EATGEDEMSHIPVN
+34 MS
-48 EELQLLWAE
+48 
-57 CRGATFGGVERQSLH
+57 
-72 RGRGGSLAQLI
+72 
-83 VVSTISTG
+83 
-91 YYLSKNLKK
+91 
-100 LASPQKLVERRKEK
+100 KEK

-131 VKHNDRDFDVANS
+131 VKHNDRNFDVANS
-144 EHIDAERTKQNVYW
+144 EHIDAERTKLNVYW

-166 NGATSERK
+166 NGDTSERK
-174 MTFTEIEQAYYFE
+174 MTFTEIEKAYYFE

-198 RNVKGGHAERNRTTD
+198 RNEKAGHAERNRTTD
-213 DVLNNNKTCPEES
+213 DVLKNNKTCPEES
-226 ILQLGNIDCTVP
+226 ILQLGNIDCSVT

-260 VHILDWALHMDEA
+260 VHILDWALNLDEA
-273 TPHVHVRQVY
+273 TPHVNVRQVY

-304 FELPDPTKKKG
+304 FELPDPTKKRS

-343 EYDPKYG
+343 EYEPEYG

-359 YIIEKLRQQISEQQ
+359 YIIENQQKRIAKMQAALDDITLKVLDMENMVEQ
-373 VTLQNLTM
+373 
-381 QISDIEKFAEEI
+381 I
-393 AEEANEKAC
+393 ADDAYEKAC
-402 EVVSDTVVEQT
+402 EVVADTVAEHT
-413 REEDIREL
+413 RAEDIAEL
-421 RSYKKWLISD
+421 RSYKKWLTSD

-442 VGKCLDA
+442 VGKCLDN
-449 LEVRL
+449 LEARF
-454 RKMAQTVA
+454 RKMAQAVA
-462 DKVLGALQNPQIK
+462 KKVLGALQSPQIK

-480 EIKQR
+480 EIKER

-491 EKLAEHQKQ
+491 ERLAEHQKQ
-500 VELEKQRK
+500 VEMEKQRK
-508 AETPKVKKQKTEE
+508 AELPKVKKQKTEE

>member
-1 MIFGSFLRE
+1 
-10 AAFFN
+10 
-15 AKKHEALKNN
+15 
-25 FAEISGKEV
+25 
-34 EATGEDEMSHIPVN
+34 MS
-48 EELQLLWAE
+48 
-57 CRGATFGGVERQSLH
+57 
-72 RGRGGSLAQLI
+72 
-83 VVSTISTG
+83 
-91 YYLSKNLKK
+91 
-100 LASPQKLVERRKEK
+100 KEK

-131 VKHNDRDFDVANS
+131 VKHNDRNFDVANS
-144 EHIDAERTKQNVYW
+144 EHIDAERTKLNVYW

-166 NGATSERK
+166 NGDTSERK
-174 MTFTEIEQAYYFE
+174 MTFTEIEKAYYFE

-198 RNVKGGHAERNRTTD
+198 RNEKAGHAERNRTTD
-213 DVLNNNKTCPEES
+213 DVLKNNKTCPEES
-226 ILQLGNIDCTVP
+226 ILQLGNIDCSVT

-260 VHILDWALHMDEA
+260 VHILDWALHLDEA

-304 FELPDPTKKKG
+304 FELPDPTKKRS

-343 EYDPKYG
+343 EYEPEYG

-359 YIIEKLRQQISEQQ
+359 YIIENQQKRIAKMQAALDDITLKVLDMENMVEQ
-373 VTLQNLTM
+373 
-381 QISDIEKFAEEI
+381 I
-393 AEEANEKAC
+393 ADDAYEKAC
-402 EVVSDTVVEQT
+402 EVVADTVAEHT
-413 REEDIREL
+413 RAEDITEL
-421 RSYKKWLISD
+421 RSYKKWLTSD

-442 VGKCLDA
+442 VGKCLDN
-449 LEVRL
+449 LEARF
-454 RKMAQTVA
+454 RKMAQAVA
-462 DKVLGALQNPQIK
+462 KKVLGALQSPQIK

-480 EIKQR
+480 EIKER

-491 EKLAEHQKQ
+491 ERLAEHQKQ
-500 VELEKQRK
+500 VEMEKQRK
-508 AETPKVKKQKTEE
+508 AELPKVKKQKTEE

>member
-1 MIFGSFLRE
+1 
-10 AAFFN
+10 
-15 AKKHEALKNN
+15 
-25 FAEISGKEV
+25 
-34 EATGEDEMSHIPVN
+34 MS
-48 EELQLLWAE
+48 
-57 CRGATFGGVERQSLH
+57 
-72 RGRGGSLAQLI
+72 
-83 VVSTISTG
+83 
-91 YYLSKNLKK
+91 
-100 LASPQKLVERRKEK
+100 KEK

-131 VKHNDRDFDVANS
+131 VKHNDRNFDVANS
-144 EHIDAERTKQNVYW
+144 EHIDAERTKLNVYW

-166 NGATSERK
+166 NGDTSERK
-174 MTFTEIEQAYYFE
+174 MTFTEIEKAYYFE

-198 RNVKGGHAERNRTTD
+198 RNEKAGHAERNRTTD
-213 DVLNNNKTCPEES
+213 DVLKNNKTCPEES
-226 ILQLGNIDCTVP
+226 ILQLGNIDCSVT

-260 VHILDWALHMDEA
+260 VHILDWALHLDEA

-304 FELPDPTKKKG
+304 FELPDPTKKRS

-343 EYDPKYG
+343 EYEPEYG

-359 YIIEKLRQQISEQQ
+359 YIIENQQKRIAKMQAALDDITLKVLDMENMVEQ
-373 VTLQNLTM
+373 
-381 QISDIEKFAEEI
+381 I
-393 AEEANEKAC
+393 ADDAYEKAC
-402 EVVSDTVVEQT
+402 EVVADTVAEHT
-413 REEDIREL
+413 RAEDIAEL
-421 RSYKKWLISD
+421 RSYKKWLTSD

-442 VGKCLDA
+442 VGKCLDN
-449 LEVRL
+449 LETRF
-454 RKMAQTVA
+454 RKMAQAVA
-462 DKVLGALQNPQIK
+462 KKVLGALQSPQIK

-480 EIKQR
+480 EIKER

-491 EKLAEHQKQ
+491 ERLAEHQKQ
-500 VELEKQRK
+500 VEMEKQRK
-508 AETPKVKKQKTEE
+508 AELPKVKKQKTEE

>member
-1 MIFGSFLRE
+1 
-10 AAFFN
+10 
-15 AKKHEALKNN
+15 
-25 FAEISGKEV
+25 
-34 EATGEDEMSHIPVN
+34 MS
-48 EELQLLWAE
+48 
-57 CRGATFGGVERQSLH
+57 
-72 RGRGGSLAQLI
+72 
-83 VVSTISTG
+83 
-91 YYLSKNLKK
+91 
-100 LASPQKLVERRKEK
+100 KEK

-131 VKHNDRDFDVANS
+131 VKHNDRNFDVANS
-144 EHIDAERTKQNVYW
+144 EHIDAERTKLNVYW

-166 NGATSERK
+166 NGDTSERK
-174 MTFTEIEQAYYFE
+174 MTFTEIEKAYYFE

-198 RNVKGGHAERNRTTD
+198 RNEKAGHAERNRTTD
-213 DVLNNNKTCPEES
+213 DVLKNNKTCPEES
-226 ILQLGNIDCTVP
+226 ILQLGNIDCSVT

-260 VHILDWALHMDEA
+260 VHILDWALHLDEA
-273 TPHVHVRQVY
+273 TPHVHVRQAY

-304 FELPDPTKKKG
+304 FELPDPTKKRS

-343 EYDPKYG
+343 EYEPEYG

-359 YIIEKLRQQISEQQ
+359 YIIENQQKRIAKMQAALDDITLKVLDMENMVEQ
-373 VTLQNLTM
+373 
-381 QISDIEKFAEEI
+381 I
-393 AEEANEKAC
+393 ADDAYEKAC
-402 EVVSDTVVEQT
+402 EVVADTVAEHT
-413 REEDIREL
+413 RAEDIAEL
-421 RSYKKWLISD
+421 RSYKKWLTSD

-442 VGKCLDA
+442 VGKCLDN
-449 LEVRL
+449 LEARF
-454 RKMAQTVA
+454 RKMAQAVA
-462 DKVLGALQNPQIK
+462 KKVLGALQSPQIK

-480 EIKQR
+480 EIKER

-491 EKLAEHQKQ
+491 ERLAEHQKQ
-500 VELEKQRK
+500 VEMEKQRK
-508 AETPKVKKQKTEE
+508 AELPKVKKQKTEE

>member
-1 MIFGSFLRE
+1 MS
-10 AAFFN
+10 
-15 AKKHEALKNN
+15 
-25 FAEISGKEV
+25 KE
-34 EATGEDEMSHIPVN
+34 N
-48 EELQLLWAE
+48 
-57 CRGATFGGVERQSLH
+57 
-72 RGRGGSLAQLI
+72 
-83 VVSTISTG
+83 
-91 YYLSKNLKK
+91 
-100 LASPQKLVERRKEK
+100 

-131 VKHNDRDFDVANS
+131 VKHNDRNFDVANS
-144 EHIDAERTKQNVYW
+144 EHIDAERTKLNVYW

-166 NGATSERK
+166 NGDTSERK
-174 MTFTEIEQAYYFE
+174 MTFTEIEKAYYFE

-198 RNVKGGHAERNRTTD
+198 RNEKAGHAERNRTTD
-213 DVLNNNKTCPEES
+213 DVLKNNKTCPEES
-226 ILQLGNIDCTVP
+226 ILQLGNIDCSVT

-260 VHILDWALHMDEA
+260 VHILDWALHLDEA

-304 FELPDPTKKKG
+304 FELPDPTKKRS

-343 EYDPKYG
+343 EYEPEYG

-359 YIIEKLRQQISEQQ
+359 YIIENQQKRIAKMQAALDDITLKVLDMENMVEQ
-373 VTLQNLTM
+373 
-381 QISDIEKFAEEI
+381 I
-393 AEEANEKAC
+393 ADDAYEKAC
-402 EVVSDTVVEQT
+402 EVVADTVAEHT
-413 REEDIREL
+413 RAEDIAEL
-421 RSYKKWLISD
+421 RSYKKWLTSD

-442 VGKCLDA
+442 VGKCLDN
-449 LEVRL
+449 LEARF
-454 RKMAQTVA
+454 RKMAQAVA
-462 DKVLGALQNPQIK
+462 KKVLGALQSPQIK

-480 EIKQR
+480 EIKER

-491 EKLAEHQKQ
+491 ERLAEHQKQ
-500 VELEKQRK
+500 VEMEKQRK
-508 AETPKVKKQKTEE
+508 AELPKVKKQKTEE